1 MDMVEGEATGG
12 RLRDCEFFLF
22 TDNSTAESCFYR
34 GNSKSRNL
42 HALVLKLRTLEMTD
56 GMTIHVVHISGKR
69 MISQGTDGCSRGSLM
84 EGVMAGADMLTFVD
98 LARGGVD
105 RHPELLDWIRT
116 WTQSPL
122 LVPLT
127 PEGWFEE
134 GHGITGG
141 EMDSRGVWIPR
152 HCTKGRIYLWS
163 PAPAI
168 ADAALEELLK
178 SRHKRM
184 DLTHIVVI
192 PRLMTPRWRRLFNKV
207 CDFTFV
213 VSPGAAFWPS
223 HMYEPNLDAMLGKP
237 PLTIRSHRRETLAAL
252 RNADSIGKTPA
263 YHPRGPFPVG
273 DYVGM
278 SLAVDMLVKSL
289 VAKGRILDHVQFS
302 TLRKM
307 RSNYTKN
314 WESSPHG
321 VMEGAAFANGKYR
334 VRQT

>member
-1 MDMVEGEATGG
+1 MDREEEEESSNYKELKNLVDTVEGEATGG

-22 TDNSTAESCFYR
+22 TDNSTAESCFYQ
-34 GNSKSRNL
+34 GNSKSWNL
-42 HALVLKLRTLEMTD
+42 HALVLKLRTLEMTY

-69 MISQGTDGCSRGSLM
+69 MIAQGMDGCSRGSLM

-98 LARGGVD
+98 LAQGGVD
-105 RHPELLDWIRT
+105 RHPALLDWIRT
-116 WTQSPL
+116 WTLSPL

-141 EMDSRGVWIPR
+141 EMDSRRVWIPR

-178 SRHKRM
+178 SRHKRT

-192 PRLMTPRWRRLFNKV
+192 PRLMPPRWPQLFNKV

-213 VSPGAAFWPS
+213 VSPGAAFWPF
-223 HMYEPNLDAMLGKP
+223 HMYEPLWVGIVLPFIHCRPWSLKRAPLLVEIGRDMCRVLEESEWDAGDHLRRLLLLPKRIA
-237 PLTIRSHRRETLAAL
+237 PLSQR
-252 RNADSIGKTPA
+252 
-263 YHPRGPFPVG
+263 
-273 DYVGM
+273 
-278 SLAVDMLVKSL
+278 
-289 VAKGRILDHVQFS
+289 VAC
-302 TLRKM
+302 
-307 RSNYTKN
+307 
-314 WESSPHG
+314 G
-321 VMEGAAFANGKYR
+321 VLHIPW
-334 VRQT
+334 TD